1 MCCNHCVL
9 CSDKTWTK
17 HEQFLL
23 LILKFIF
30 PKCGVW
36 QCNVHNLDFEP
47 FCPFQSLLL
56 RLQIDSLCNVHC
68 CNPHNCRKMVRIIQW
83 ILTRE
88 QIILHV
94 RTPKWIAALQES
106 YSCISRNMCTTFTFL
121 FKIFYASN
129 YAVYKEKS
137 LLLKI

>member
-1 MCCNHCVL
+1 MN
-9 CSDKTWTK
+9 KTRT
-17 HEQFLL
+17 
-23 LILKFIF
+23 IFIAHF
-30 PKCGVW
+30 KIYISKVW
-36 QCNVHNLDFEP
+36 GLAMYIVHNLDFEP

-94 RTPKWIAALQES
+94 RTPKWIAALHES
-106 YSCISRNMCTTFTFL
+106 YSCISRNMCTTFTFTFL
-121 FKIFYASN
+121 FKIFMHLIMQFT
-129 YAVYKEKS
+129 KKS
-137 LLLKI
+137 LFY